1 MKYIRELNKKLNK
14 KKKEQSKLKIED
26 QANYADSNRN
36 IAVAMDSRDLA
47 KALKSFKKEVVR
59 IFQSDYWDT
68 RSVPCLP
75 LGL

>member
-59 IFQSDYWDT
+59 VFQSDYWDT
-68 RSVPCLP
+68 RSVPASP
-75 LGL
+75 

>member
-68 RSVPCLP
+68 RSVSASP
-75 LGL
+75 

>member
-59 IFQSDYWDT
+59 IFQSDYWIKV
-68 RSVPCLP
+68 SPVSP
-75 LGL
+75 

>member
-68 RSVPCLP
+68 RSVPASP
-75 LGL
+75 